1 MPKLYVLRHA
11 KSDWSDPDLI
21 DFQRPLNSRGRKD
34 TLLIVHALQSMDIP
48 LKQVISSPALR
59 ALTTAQ
65 SIVEGLKPKP
75 PILQADERLYHADP
89 TTLNTVLVEH
99 GTTESVLVV
108 GHNPGLE
115 EWIEWLCGAII
126 KLPPAGLAAL
136 DLGINK
142 WSKLDN
148 RKGELQWF
156 INPKLL
162 KKMTR

>member
-1 MPKLYVLRHA
+1 
-11 KSDWSDPDLI
+11 
-21 DFQRPLNSRGRKD
+21 
-34 TLLIVHALQSMDIP
+34 MDIP

-108 GHNPGLE
+108 GHLSL
-115 EWIEWLCGAII
+115 IHI
-126 KLPPAGLAAL
+126 
-136 DLGINK
+136 
-142 WSKLDN
+142 
-148 RKGELQWF
+148 
-156 INPKLL
+156 
-162 KKMTR
+162 